1 MLLKLLCLIIMKL
14 LQQKTMR
21 TNVVSNLIT
30 QVMSVTLTSNIPI
43 PGNKSAFLSNQ
54 RNKQSFINILGRLL
68 ERNGIAVV
76 HAKDMGDADVTIIKE
91 T

>member
-1 MLLKLLCLIIMKL
+1 
-14 LQQKTMR
+14 MR